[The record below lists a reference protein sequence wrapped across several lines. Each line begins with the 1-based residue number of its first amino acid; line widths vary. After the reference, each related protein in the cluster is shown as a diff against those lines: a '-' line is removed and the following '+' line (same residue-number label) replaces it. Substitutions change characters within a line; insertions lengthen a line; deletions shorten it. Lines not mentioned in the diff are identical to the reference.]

1 MEGQAVTVRYVLR
14 RGITVM
20 AICGLLGCLGL
31 GPAWADPETEPV
43 AVDAPPPEA
52 PPVPP
57 EGLPPPPPEGAP
69 TPPPPVDDGRVESTP
84 PAMTQTPDGWT
95 LKLSAKDETQGP
107 IPPLTTA
114 LSSREYVV
122 GGTYIGSLT
131 GPDDGEEPGG
141 TLEVGY
147 EIGCGIDMSTS
158 NGVSL
163 TGTMGINPSIGL
175 IGTDIISPLPEG
187 IVPGLGDNF
196 GAGITVGLKPGLVN
210 VVPVTKKDF
219 TGADPWVMISR
230 FRVKID
236 GCVGESF
243 IRSYAFLT
251 RSTAMSEAVL
261 AWYGVTKKI

>member
-1 MEGQAVTVRYVLR
+1 MTVGEVLR
-14 RGITVM
+14 RSITVF
-20 AICGLLGCLGL
+20 AIGGLLSASHGIATAQPQP
-31 GPAWADPETEPV
+31 GPQPV
-43 AVDAPPPEA
+43 VVDAVSA
-52 PPVPP
+52 PP
-57 EGLPPPPPEGAP
+57 EGVP
-69 TPPPPVDDGRVESTP
+69 PPPPVDEGRVESTP
-84 PAMTQTPDGWT
+84 PAVTEAPDGWT
-95 LKLSAKDETQGP
+95 LTLSAKDETQAP

-122 GGTYIGSLT
+122 GGTFMGELR
-131 GPDDGEEPGG
+131 GPEEEEPPGG

-163 TGTMGINPSIGL
+163 TGTMGLNPSIGL
-175 IGTDIISPLPEG
+175 IGIDVISPG
-187 IVPGLGDNF
+187 IDGVLPGLGGNL
-196 GAGITVGLKPGLVN
+196 GAGVTVGLKPGLIN
-210 VVPVTKKDF
+210 IIPVTKKDY
-219 TGADPWVMISR
+219 TGADPWVMVSK

-251 RSTAMSEAVL
+251 RSTAQSEAVL